1 MEKAFR
7 NPSRLAGGAL
17 VATAAAALVACGG
30 GGSSSNEQAMGSLRV
45 ALTDA
50 PCHVQYD
57 NVFVT
62 VEKVRV
68 HQSSTAAE
76 TDGGWS
82 EVVLA
87 TPQRIDL
94 LTLTNGALRTL
105 GQTELPAGAYTQARL
120 VLAANGGG
128 TPLANA
134 VKPAGGSEVALD
146 TPSGQQSGLKI
157 NVNVTVPEG
166 QVADL
171 VIDFDVCKSVVKAGA
186 SGKYL
191 LKPVLSAT
199 TVLSSAGQRIE
210 GYVVPAL
217 GNANTVVSLQ
227 LNGEP
232 VKATPPDTGGK
243 FVLSPVAPGTY
254 DLVITAAGRV
264 SAVLTGVPVAASAPT
279 IANAASAPIDLPQST
294 LQRQVSGVARIAGST
309 TVPEATA
316 QLKQALAATA
326 PAVTIEVAAQP
337 VDASSGAYGFT
348 VPAEA
353 PLRAAYSASAPAI
366 TFAADAAAAGK
377 YTLIGKA
384 PGRTTQTHAVDV
396 SAGNV
401 TQDIVFP

>member
-1 MEKAFR
+1 MNKSTR
-7 NPSRLAGGAL
+7 Y
-17 VATAAAALVACGG
+17 AAAALTAVSAATLVACGG
-30 GGSSSNEQAMGSLRV
+30 GGGGNEQAMGTLRV

-50 PCHVQYD
+50 PCHAQYD
-57 NVFVT
+57 AVFVT
-62 VEKVRV
+62 IERVRV
-68 HQSSTAAE
+68 HQSATAAD

-94 LTLTNGALRTL
+94 LTLTNGVLTTL

-120 VLAANGGG
+120 VLAANGGS

-134 VKPAGGSEVALD
+134 VTPAGGSEVALD

-171 VIDFDVCKSVVKAGA
+171 VLDFDVCKSVVKRGN
-186 SGKYL
+186 SGQYN
-191 LKPVLSAT
+191 LKPVLTAT
-199 TVLSSAGQRIE
+199 TVLSAAGQRVE

-217 GNANTVVSLQ
+217 GNANTLVSLQ

-232 VKATPPDTGGK
+232 VKATPPDAAGK
-243 FVLSPVAPGTY
+243 FVLSPVDPGTY
-254 DLVITAAGRV
+254 DLVISADGRV
-264 SAVLTGVPVAASAPT
+264 TAVLTGVPVVTTAPT
-279 IANAASAPIDLPQST
+279 IANAASAPIDLPAST
-294 LQRQVSGVARIAGST
+294 LQRQVSGVARIAGSA
-309 TVPEATA
+309 TVPVATA
-316 QLKQALAATA
+316 ALKQALAASA
-326 PAVTIEVAAQP
+326 PAVTVEVAAQP
-337 VDASSGAYGFT
+337 VDATTGAYAFT

-353 PLRAAYSASAPAI
+353 PLRAAYSASAPTI
-366 TFAADAAAAGK
+366 TFSADAAAAGK

-384 PGRTTQTHAVDV
+384 PERTTQTIPVDV